1 MLNVK
6 KTSFKLSR
14 SRRIALII
22 VSLVAILCGVSAAV
36 SLAREQIAYVAGYAA
51 FALLLLSIPFVIAPA
66 LIGIGLSVPRRTR
79 WMGFVSLIWASL
91 LITSFYITFK
101 VLDSFGQVSYKHEK
115 MVSIGPDVQANLV
128 IYFNSDA
135 THDEIQNFWEETL
148 STRQAHGSCP
158 RPGVSGLLALF
169 PLQGHEGVSVSF
181 FLEATAS
188 QREDVKSR
196 VNASPIVYKVLENVS
211 PADIKKID

>member
-14 SRRIALII
+14 SRRIAII
-22 VSLVAILCGVSAAV
+22 VVSLVAILCGVSAAV

-51 FALLLLSIPFVIAPA
+51 FALLLLSIPFVVAPA
-66 LIGIGLSVPRRTR
+66 LLGIGMSVSRRTR
-79 WMGFVSLIWASL
+79 WMGFVSLTWASL

-128 IYFNSDA
+128 IYFNDDA
-135 THDEIQNFWEETL
+135 THDEIQNFGRRPFRHGKHMDHGLAPALVDCLRSFHFKGMKVSLLVSFQKQLHLNAKTLNQELMPLLL
-148 STRQAHGSCP
+148 STR
-158 RPGVSGLLALF
+158 F
-169 PLQGHEGVSVSF
+169 WKMFLQ
-181 FLEATAS
+181 
-188 QREDVKSR
+188 
-196 VNASPIVYKVLENVS
+196 PI
-211 PADIKKID
+211 